1 MPAMI
6 TIIGWHNS
14 GKTTLVSQVVRQL
27 SRQGYRVAVIKST
40 KEVGIVFD
48 PPHTDT
54 ARHRQ
59 AGAATVMLVAPDQI
73 TLRTDNRNTPFRELA
88 ARYCADA
95 DIVIGEGFKNAEGV
109 AKIEVRR
116 EEDQPL
122 LRDQVSG
129 VIALVSDLEIADTPG
144 CARFRLDQIKEL
156 SAFIE
161 ITLRLTLSGRV

>member
-1 MPAMI
+1 MLPLI
-6 TIIGWHNS
+6 TFIGWHNS
-14 GKTTLVSQVVRQL
+14 GKTTIVSQVVNHLTQR
-27 SRQGYRVAVIKST
+27 GYRVAVIKST
-40 KEVGIVFD
+40 KETGIVFD
-48 PPHTDT
+48 PPDTDT

-59 AGAATVMLVAPDQI
+59 AGATTVMLVAPDQM
-73 TLRTDNRNTPFRELA
+73 TLRTENPHAPFRELA

-109 AKIEVRR
+109 HKIEVRR
-116 EEDQPL
+116 EEDQSL

-129 VIALVSDLEIADTPG
+129 VIALVSDLDYADMPG

-161 ITLRLTLSGRV
+161 TILRLIRSGRV